1 MFSCLP
7 AKLLDYAIIPAKY
20 EVEVT
25 DRFSSADSA
34 SKKFGKGLLD
44 SGRLSDARSIR
55 PLKSLA
61 ESISSTDYMTKTLAM
76 HLELWDTP
84 RINDFMRKGKSVKVL
99 DALSSSD
106 WVSKSGVI
114 TCVDTFLGEFYIG
127 KRRGA
132 NILEVLKTSEAVVK
146 DATKN
151 VYDSGY
157 LGDVAS
163 KHALKILR
171 DEQVLGDYARKT
183 GKKPFFD
190 RFGLSE
196 IIAKVGYT
204 LTGEKIPRVYFLP
217 DQYKYLWDVIEE
229 EYHNIKVNACKR
241 LYNVLQ
247 WIRRRVL
254 GLKYPGLLRDAIGI
268 SDYVAKRVTIA
279 RREKLEY
286 DFSLEKSE

>member
-25 DRFSSADSA
+25 DGFSSTDSA
-34 SKKFGKGLLD
+34 SKRPSKSLLD
-44 SGRLSDARSIR
+44 AGSLSDAKSVR

-61 ESISSTDYMTKTLAM
+61 ESISSADYMTKTLAM
-76 HLELWDTP
+76 HLELWERP
-84 RINDFMRKGKSVKVL
+84 RINDFMRKGKGVKVL

-106 WVSKSGVI
+106 WISKSNVI

-127 KRRGA
+127 KMMGA
-132 NILEVLKTSEAVVK
+132 NILEVLKTSEAVAK
-146 DATKN
+146 DATKS

-157 LGDVAS
+157 LGELAS
-163 KHALKILR
+163 KRALKVLR
-171 DEQVLGDYARKT
+171 DEQVLGEYLN
-183 GKKPFFD
+183 KKETKPLME

-196 IIAKVGYT
+196 IVAKVGYT
-204 LTGEKIPRVYFLP
+204 LTGEEIPRVYFLP

-247 WIRRRVL
+247 WIKNRLL
-254 GLKYPGLLRDAIGI
+254 GLKYPGAMRDAIGI

>member
-20 EVEVT
+20 EVEVR
-25 DRFSSADSA
+25 DGFSSADSA
-34 SKKFGKGLLD
+34 SKKFSKGLLD
-44 SGRLSDARSIR
+44 VGSLSDAKSVRS
-55 PLKSLA
+55 LKSLA
-61 ESISSTDYMTKTLAM
+61 ESISSADYMTKTLAM
-76 HLELWDTP
+76 HLELWERP
-84 RINDFMRKGKSVKVL
+84 MINDFMCKRKSVKVL

-106 WVSKSGVI
+106 WVSKSNVI

-127 KRRGA
+127 RRPGK
-132 NILEVLKTSEAVVK
+132 NVSDIFETTEVVAK
-146 DATKN
+146 DATKIL
-151 VYDSGY
+151 YDSGY
-157 LGDVAS
+157 LGDVVS

-171 DEQVLGDYARKT
+171 DEQVLGDYAKKT
-183 GKKPFFD
+183 GRKPFFE

-229 EYHNIKVNACKR
+229 EYHNTKVNACKR

-247 WIRRRVL
+247 WIKRRVI
-254 GLKYPGLLRDAIGI
+254 GLKYPGPLREAIGI
-268 SDYVAKRVTIA
+268 SDYVAKRVTIV

>member
-25 DRFSSADSA
+25 DGFSSTDSA
-34 SKKFGKGLLD
+34 SKRPSKSLLD
-44 SGRLSDARSIR
+44 AGSLSDAKSVR

-61 ESISSTDYMTKTLAM
+61 ESISSADYMTKTLAM
-76 HLELWDTP
+76 HLELWERP
-84 RINDFMRKGKSVKVL
+84 RINDFMRKGKGVKVL

-106 WVSKSGVI
+106 WISKSNVI

-132 NILEVLKTSEAVVK
+132 NILEVLKTSEAVAK
-146 DATKN
+146 DATKS

-157 LGDVAS
+157 LGELAS
-163 KHALKILR
+163 KRALKVLR
-171 DEQVLGDYARKT
+171 DEQVLGEYLN
-183 GKKPFFD
+183 KKGTKPLME

-196 IIAKVGYT
+196 IVAKVGYT
-204 LTGEKIPRVYFLP
+204 LTGEEIPRVYFLP

-247 WIRRRVL
+247 WIKKRLL
-254 GLKYPGLLRDAIGI
+254 GLKYPGAMRDAIGI

>member
-20 EVEVT
+20 EVEVR
-25 DRFSSADSA
+25 DGFSSADSA
-34 SKKFGKGLLD
+34 SKKFSKSLLD
-44 SGRLSDARSIR
+44 AGSLSDARSIR

-61 ESISSTDYMTKTLAM
+61 ESISSADYMTKTLAM
-76 HLELWDTP
+76 HLELWERP
-84 RINDFMRKGKSVKVL
+84 RINDFMRKGKGVKAF

-106 WVSKSGVI
+106 WISKSNVI

-127 KRRGA
+127 RRPGK
-132 NILEVLKTSEAVVK
+132 NVSDIFETTEVVAK

-157 LGDVAS
+157 LGDVVS

-171 DEQVLGDYARKT
+171 DEQVLGDYANKM
-183 GKKPFFD
+183 GIKPFSE

-196 IIAKVGYT
+196 IVAKVGYT
-204 LTGEKIPRVYFLP
+204 LTGEKVPRVYFLP

-247 WIRRRVL
+247 WVRRRVL
-254 GLKYPGLLRDAIGI
+254 GLKYPGPLRDAIAM
-268 SDYVAKRVTIA
+268 SDYVARRVTIA

>member
-7 AKLLDYAIIPAKY
+7 AKLPDLAIVPAKY
-20 EVEVT
+20 EVEVR
-25 DRFSSADSA
+25 DGFSSTDSA
-34 SKKFGKGLLD
+34 SKRFSKGLLD
-44 SGRLSDARSIR
+44 AGRLSDAKSVR

-61 ESISSTDYMTKTLAM
+61 ESISSADYMTKTLAM
-76 HLELWDTP
+76 HLELWERP
-84 RINDFMRKGKSVKVL
+84 RINDFMRKGKGVKVL

-106 WVSKSGVI
+106 WVSKSNVI

-127 KRRGA
+127 KRRGV

-146 DATKN
+146 DAIKI

-157 LGDVAS
+157 LGDLAI
-163 KHALKILR
+163 KRALKVLR
-171 DEQVLGDYARKT
+171 DEQVLGEYLNKRET
-183 GKKPFFD
+183 KPLMEK
-190 RFGLSE
+190 FGLSE
-196 IIAKVGYT
+196 IVAKVGYT
-204 LTGEKIPRVYFLP
+204 LTGEEVPRVYFLP

-229 EYHNIKVNACKR
+229 EYHNTKVNACKR

-254 GLKYPGLLRDAIGI
+254 GLKYPGAMRDAIGI

-286 DFSLEKSE
+286 DFSLEKSK